1 MKDYWTRTDYENGL
15 INDVG
20 MIGLP
25 VFPDPPVI
33 EAEPED
39 DPEPAAPESPAPS
52 ASTQPMTRAER
63 KVKLQSVVDKII
75 HYADAHPEAMLDDN
89 GAQINKLM
97 DLFSKMDDREEEAP
111 ALGKLSAA
119 DLQKMS
125 ISDLKLLLVRVVM
138 EYVPEDRREAA
149 LAAFRPELMV
159 LSLWL
164 HPAAS
169 PGTPRQC
176 VLFDARWGR
185 SVGRHLCGRQGQ
197 STWPAGRHPCQ

>member
-1 MKDYWTRTDYENGL
+1 MEEKHTFTNRDQLLGICHAFE
-15 INDVG
+15 VG
-20 MIGLP
+20 MPYEERWSKADAFEGKCLSMHIGSAKASVVDPMAHPDTLLKPDMQGNISAIP
-25 VFPDPPVI
+25 VVPV
-33 EAEPED
+33 P
-39 DPEPAAPESPAPS
+39 
-52 ASTQPMTRAER
+52 PMTRAER

-125 ISDLKLLLVRVVM
+125 ISELKLLLVRVVM

-149 LAAFRPELMV
+149 LVAFR
-159 LSLWL
+159 
-164 HPAAS
+164 
-169 PGTPRQC
+169 
-176 VLFDARWGR
+176 
-185 SVGRHLCGRQGQ
+185 QG
-197 STWPAGRHPCQ
+197 